1 MSSARK
7 HLWLLVISLLTCLTL
22 GFGPP
27 TLTDGD
33 IPTRTLT
40 PHQLRAMRVSAPPT
54 ISAESALLVNVS
66 SREILYEKN
75 ARERRAPASLT
86 KLATAL
92 VTLQRGNLDAEYP
105 VWPVDLAAT
114 SSAGLRNGEYVT
126 VWQLLHFLLIPSDNA
141 AAACL
146 ARNLG
151 GDVGTFVGWMNDLAA
166 SLGLQDT
173 HFANP
178 HGLDDPE
185 LYSTAYDMAILAL
198 HAMQDQRIA
207 GIVRLPEAVVAKH
220 WLINTNQL
228 LSSYPGTIGVKTGTE
243 EKAGE
248 CLIAMVKRPQGT
260 VMSVV
265 MGSTDRYLD
274 SVLLLDHYFANYAE
288 VTIATPDIP
297 LNRYQDDDGVWRSVR
312 IEEPIALLVHPW
324 QTGTLS
330 VYRRIDDTR
339 GGLASGTTVG
349 ALEIS
354 VAGQLVRSEP
364 LYVR

>member
-1 MSSARK
+1 M
-7 HLWLLVISLLTCLTL
+7 
-22 GFGPP
+22 GFSPP
-27 TLTDGD
+27 FLSGSDLAD
-33 IPTRTLT
+33 RAIYPE
-40 PHQLRAMRVSAPPT
+40 QLRAIKKVPIPVPAASAT
-54 ISAESALLVNVS
+54 IMVDLVTG
-66 SREILYEKN
+66 RILYANNEH
-75 ARERRAPASLT
+75 ERRSPASIT
-86 KLATAL
+86 KLVTAVVAL
-92 VTLQRGNLDAEYP
+92 EHGDLNQIVT
-105 VWPVDLAAT
+105 VMPVDLAAT
-114 SSAGLRNGEYVT
+114 SRGSLANGENLT
-126 VWQLLHFLLIPSDNA
+126 MQQLLGMMLVCSDNA
-141 AAACL
+141 AASAV
-146 ARNLG
+146 ARTLSG
-151 GDVGTFVGWMNDLAA
+151 GDDYEVFVGWMNELAA

-207 GIVRLPEAVVAKH
+207 GLVSMSEAVVAKH

-248 CLIAMVKRPQGT
+248 CLIALVKRPQGT

-288 VTIATPDIP
+288 VTISTPDIT

-312 IEEPIALLVHPW
+312 IEEPISLLVHPW